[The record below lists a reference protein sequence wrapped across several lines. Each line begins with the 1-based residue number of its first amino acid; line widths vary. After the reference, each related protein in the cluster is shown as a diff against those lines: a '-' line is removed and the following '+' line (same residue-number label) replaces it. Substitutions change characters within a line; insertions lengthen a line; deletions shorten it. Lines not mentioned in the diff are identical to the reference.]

1 MEEERKRKKRRKK
14 KKKGFK
20 IAIGIIS
27 ILILGVAAYAFSV
40 FHSVTATLDKTHEP
54 LNRTVSEKRST
65 KLDLDKK
72 DPISILLMGVDQRGA
87 DRGRSDSLVL
97 ITVNPIDKSMKMV
110 SIPRDTR
117 TKIIGKGTGTTDKI
131 NHAYAFGGI
140 DMAVNTVENFLDVP
154 IDYYV
159 EVNMESFRD
168 IVDAVGGVT
177 VNNDLDFTYEGQ
189 HFTKGKL
196 HLNGAEALRYS
207 RMRKL
212 DPRGDFGRQMR
223 QRQILEAVIKEGASV
238 KSLAN
243 YGDILDVIGK
253 NVRTNLTFDQMKDIQ
268 SNYKDA
274 TGNSEQIQINGT
286 GEKIN
291 GIYYYAVP
299 QSERTRL
306 SNLLKQHLNVK

>member
-14 KKKGFK
+14 KKKGLK

-65 KLDLDKK
+65 KVDLEKK

-97 ITVNPIDKSMKMV
+97 ITVNPINKSMKMV

-117 TKIIGKGTGTTDKI
+117 TKIVGKETTDKI

-140 DMAVNTVENFLDVP
+140 DMAVNTVENFLNVP

-177 VNNDLDFTYEGQ
+177 VDNDLDFTYEGQ

-243 YGDILDVIGK
+243 YGDILDVIGD

-268 SNYKDA
+268 SNYKEA
-274 TGNSEQIQINGT
+274 TGNSEQIQISGS
-286 GEKIN
+286 GEKID

-299 QSERTRL
+299 ESERTRL
-306 SNLLKQHLNVK
+306 SNLLKEHLNIK